1 MKFKGSKQI
10 AEITVSLKKPSFS
23 GASGNETTQPEE
35 AMDAAGNVLA
45 GFVNRAADLEPV
57 WKYVQTGAVGS
68 AILVCRHHFQSHFI
82 RRIWLGQM
90 EGRA

>member
-68 AILVCRHHFQSHFI
+68 AILVCRHHCGVAL
-82 RRIWLGQM
+82 R
-90 EGRA
+90 